1 MSATPIQLSQAN
13 LPKIATGVK
22 VPSYDRTKGG
32 RSIAHIGVGGFH
44 RAHQAVYLDDL
55 LHQQEG
61 WRLSGIGLLPHD
73 AAMRDTLARQDCL
86 YTVVERDPNGDQ
98 ARVIGSLQEFLFAP
112 DGRERVL
119 SKLTSAD
126 TPIVSL
132 TITENGYYV
141 NQATGAFND
150 THPDIQHDLA
160 HSHEPN
166 CSFGYLI
173 EALDRRRTAGLPP
186 FTVLSCDNLQNNGEM
201 AHRMLMAFAELRDP
215 TLRNWIE
222 SNGSFP
228 NTMVDRITPATSQ
241 EHRNYVAHRFA
252 IEDGWPVVCEPFR
265 QWVIEDHFP
274 LGRPAWE
281 LVGAQMTTN
290 VLPYELIKL
299 RLLNAS
305 HQALCY
311 IGILLGYELVHEAM
325 QDSGVRELVRR
336 MMDDEVTSLLL
347 PVPGV
352 DLSSYK
358 AKVIERFSN
367 SVIQDTLIRLA
378 TDGSARI
385 PKFVLPSIAQQIERG
400 GPIRILSFVVASWFR
415 YLSGRGETGK
425 ELTIIDPLAQT
436 LQERA
441 RTGERDPRPLLGMQE
456 LFGETLTN
464 SERFVSEVGKWLAS
478 FYDLGARKTLEI
490 L

>member
-1 MSATPIQLSQAN
+1 
-13 LPKIATGVK
+13 
-22 VPSYDRTKGG
+22 
-32 RSIAHIGVGGFH
+32 
-44 RAHQAVYLDDL
+44 
-55 LHQQEG
+55 
-61 WRLSGIGLLPHD
+61 
-73 AAMRDTLARQDCL
+73 
-86 YTVVERDPNGDQ
+86 
-98 ARVIGSLQEFLFAP
+98 
-112 DGRERVL
+112 
-119 SKLTSAD
+119 
-126 TPIVSL
+126 
-132 TITENGYYV
+132 
-141 NQATGAFND
+141 
-150 THPDIQHDLA
+150 
-160 HSHEPN
+160 
-166 CSFGYLI
+166 
-173 EALDRRRTAGLPP
+173 
-186 FTVLSCDNLQNNGEM
+186 
-201 AHRMLMAFAELRDP
+201 
-215 TLRNWIE
+215 
-222 SNGSFP
+222 
-228 NTMVDRITPATSQ
+228 
-241 EHRNYVAHRFA
+241 
-252 IEDGWPVVCEPFR
+252 
-265 QWVIEDHFP
+265 
-274 LGRPAWE
+274 
-281 LVGAQMTTN
+281 
-290 VLPYELIKL
+290 LIKL

-478 FYDLGARKTLEI
+478 FYDLGARKTLES